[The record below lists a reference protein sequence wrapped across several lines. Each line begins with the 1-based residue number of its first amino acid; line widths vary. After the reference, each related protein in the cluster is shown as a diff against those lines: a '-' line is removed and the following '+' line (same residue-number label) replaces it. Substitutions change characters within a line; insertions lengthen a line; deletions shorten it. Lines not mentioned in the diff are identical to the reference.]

1 MGARTSTAN
10 GTTGSTAGGAGSST
24 SQHHL
29 HPQSPRT
36 RTFSSSSSSADVVPG
51 TSTTGFNLLRA
62 IPGMHITT
70 TPTNS
75 ATSTSDRQRARSLSS
90 VPDLQQGGNGGPSNS
105 NNVVNQQHHMN
116 GTSSGMSI
124 PTSAELTLQQITT
137 DENIAAATAGA
148 LALSRVYTATS
159 LPSHIW
165 SLNGK
170 FLTLL
175 FFFHYIFQFKSLK

>member
-1 MGARTSTAN
+1 MGAKTSTAN
-10 GTTGSTAGGAGSST
+10 TGGAGSST

-51 TSTTGFNLLRA
+51 QATGFNLLRS
-62 IPGMHITT
+62 IPGMNITT
-70 TPTNS
+70 SPTNS
-75 ATSTSDRQRARSLSS
+75 AISTSDRQRARSLSS
-90 VPDLQQGGNGGPSNS
+90 VPDLQQGGNGGPGSS
-105 NNVVNQQHHMN
+105 SSVVSQQHHMN
-116 GTSSGMSI
+116 GTSGGMSI
-124 PTSAELTLQQITT
+124 PSSAEMTLQQITT

-148 LALSRVYTATS
+148 LALGRVYTATS

-170 FLTLL
+170 FFIFSIQKPRYYSHHL
-175 FFFHYIFQFKSLK
+175 FISH